1 MRKKI
6 PTKTIVELHEK
17 ANRNIGRS
25 VKMGYNWMAKK
36 DEEGGFL
43 LYHYGALIFAY
54 LDLKDGIKM
63 IAKGDGAYSG
73 SDRDAINSMF
83 YILGIQMKAGIKSG
97 VLGLEGDPSGW
108 ELTEMDAILNKN

>member
-36 DEEGGFL
+36 DEDGRFQ
-43 LYHYGALIFAY
+43 LYHYGTLIFAY
-54 LDLKDGIKM
+54 SDPKDGKKM

-83 YILGIQMKAGIKSG
+83 HILGIEMKAGIKGG
-97 VLGLEGDPSGW
+97 VLGFEGNPSGW
-108 ELTEMDAILNKN
+108 ELVEMDAILNGI